1 MAFMK
6 IYRKYLTTVALVW
19 AACFMLFFFI
29 YMLVLRPLKG
39 SQKRMESR
47 LTEKK
52 QMYES
57 ALNAAQEET
66 KIRLNEQIE
75 HLRNRLEDFVIDFE
89 GSANLTF
96 DISQIATEKKLAS
109 FSIKGKGNNEVSA
122 IPNCDHICESH
133 IDISFTALFRQFATF
148 LNALER
154 HRPILFVDK
163 IAVRSGR
170 SNSGPQVNMNL
181 VVFIRKQK
189 DSFAR
194 QTNGG

>member
-6 IYRKYLTTVALVW
+6 IYRKYLTTAALIW
-19 AACFMLFFFI
+19 AACFVLFFFI

-39 SQKRMESR
+39 SRKRVENK
-47 LTEKK
+47 LTENK
-52 QMYES
+52 QRYES

-75 HLRNRLEDFVIDFE
+75 HLRNKLEDFVIDFE
-89 GSANLTF
+89 KSANLTF

-109 FSIKGKGNNEVSA
+109 FSIKGKGNSEVSA
-122 IPNCDHICESH
+122 IPNCNRIYENH

-154 HRPILFVDK
+154 HRPVLFIDK
-163 IAVRSGR
+163 FAVRSGR
-170 SNSGPQVNMNL
+170 SGSEPQVNMNL
-181 VVFIRKQK
+181 VVFIKKQQ
-189 DSFAR
+189 D
-194 QTNGG
+194 G